1 MASQF
6 FTDLG
11 NEILNLPS
19 EIDNGITTLS
29 NAITGDFTQTVGA
42 IGGAV
47 DNGIT
52 TLGNSAG
59 NLAGTLGG
67 VAGNLAGSLSSSL
80 MMPLM
85 VIGGLGLAFL
95 LLKPK

>member
-1 MASQF
+1 M
-6 FTDLG
+6 G
-11 NEILNLPS
+11 NGSSNIGNDIANLFHPNS
-19 EIDNGITTLS
+19 PGFLPTVIDNGISTLGQSTTNDINS
-29 NAITGDFTQTVGA
+29 IIGTVG
-42 IGGAV
+42 
-47 DNGIT
+47 NT
-52 TLGNSAG
+52 AG
-59 NLAGTLGG
+59 SVAGTLGG

>member
-1 MASQF
+1 MGNGSSNV
-6 FTDLG
+6 G
-11 NEILNLPS
+11 NEILDLFDPTSQGFLPTVIENDIS
-19 EIDNGITTLS
+19 TLGKSTTNDINS
-29 NAITGDFTQTVGA
+29 IIGTVG
-42 IGGAV
+42 
-47 DNGIT
+47 NT
-52 TLGNSAG
+52 AG
-59 NLAGTLGG
+59 SVAGTLGG